1 MDKQSSNNGTADASS
16 AVKAE
21 KIAHAGEQ
29 KDIEAL
35 IELATSEHGLLE
47 DGYRRRVC
55 E

>member
-1 MDKQSSNNGTADASS
+1 MDKQSSNDTADAST
-16 AVKAE
+16 AVKAD
-21 KIAHAGEQ
+21 KIASACEQ

-47 DGYRRRVC
+47 DGYRRRAC